1 MASYRL
7 FFKTALSIFH
17 FFYKPSVFILS
28 PNNLIFYRCELNS
41 SEPLV
46 CAARRRSAPR
56 SAPSRIHAKTHLGTH
71 WLKPRFYSEGAGTI
85 WALTPKIKY
94 GCFMISDPQT
104 VGPRPPF
111 SSQQQTR
118 PWFTAKMDPNPDHGG
133 HSYRGNERAG
143 QKPPSLTT
151 ETEAGFRK
159 AHTPSAGRRETSRH
173 TRLLRAWAAETRG
186 VGAKQALHG
195 RGVSP
200 RIMTVQSALIFTEMK
215 F

>member
-1 MASYRL
+1 
-7 FFKTALSIFH
+7 
-17 FFYKPSVFILS
+17 
-28 PNNLIFYRCELNS
+28 
-41 SEPLV
+41 
-46 CAARRRSAPR
+46 
-56 SAPSRIHAKTHLGTH
+56 
-71 WLKPRFYSEGAGTI
+71 
-85 WALTPKIKY
+85 
-94 GCFMISDPQT
+94 

-200 RIMTVQSALIFTEMK
+200 RIMTVPLAQSTLIFTEMK